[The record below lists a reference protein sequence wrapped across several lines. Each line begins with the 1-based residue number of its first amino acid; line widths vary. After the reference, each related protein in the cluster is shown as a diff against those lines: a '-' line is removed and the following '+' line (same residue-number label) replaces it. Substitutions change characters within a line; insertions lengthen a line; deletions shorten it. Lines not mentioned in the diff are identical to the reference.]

1 MKRTSLPLRRRDLIT
16 LLGGAMA
23 WPLAARA
30 QQPALPVIGF
40 LHSGSPNT
48 FASWVAA
55 FRRGLNEASFVEG
68 RNVAIKFRWAE
79 GQLDRLPPLAADLVS
94 RKVAVIAAT
103 GGGASI
109 LAAKAATIT
118 IPIVFTFGGDP
129 VREGYVAS
137 LNRPGGNITGITWF
151 NTLLSAKALGLLHEL
166 VPNAAVIAMIMNPKI
181 PESARTLSDVEEAAQ
196 TLGRKLL
203 VLNASVPSEIDTA
216 FATLRQ
222 QRADA
227 LLIGADPFLTSRR
240 QQIVALAARDAI
252 PAMYPNRE
260 YVAAG
265 GLISYGND
273 VPEGYRR
280 AGLCVARIL
289 KGEKPAEL
297 PVDQATRFEF
307 VINLKTAK
315 ALGLEVPP
323 TLLARADEVI
333 E

>member
-1 MKRTSLPLRRRDLIT
+1 MRRREFIR
-16 LLGGAMA
+16 LLSGTVVA

-30 QQPALPVIGF
+30 QQAASPPVIGF

-68 RNVAIKFRWAE
+68 QNVAIEFRWAE
-79 GQLDRLPPLAADLVS
+79 GQLDRLPTLAADLVG

-109 LAAKAATIT
+109 LAAKAATT
-118 IPIVFTFGGDP
+118 SIPIVFTFAGDP

-137 LNRPGGNITGITWF
+137 LNRPGGNVTGVTWF
-151 NTLLSAKALGLLHEL
+151 NALLSVKALGLLHEL
-166 VPNAAVIAMIMNPKI
+166 VPNAAVIAMMTNPKF
-181 PESARTLSDVEEAAQ
+181 PESAQTLNGVEEAAR
-196 TLGRKLL
+196 TLGRQLL
-203 VLNASVPSEIDTA
+203 VINASVPSEIDTA

-222 QRADA
+222 RRADA
-227 LLIGADPFLTSRR
+227 LLVSADPFLRSRR

-252 PAMYPNRE
+252 PAMYTNRE
-260 YVAAG
+260 YVAVG
-265 GLISYGND
+265 GLMSYGND
-273 VPEGYRR
+273 LPDAYRR
-280 AGLCVARIL
+280 AGLYVARIL
-289 KGEKPAEL
+289 KGEKSADL
-297 PVDQATRFEF
+297 PVDQASRFEF

-315 ALGLEVPP
+315 ALGLDVPP
-323 TLLARADEVI
+323 SLLARADEVI

>member
-1 MKRTSLPLRRRDLIT
+1 MKRREFIT
-16 LLGGAMA
+16 RLGGAVA
-23 WPLAARA
+23 LPAVAHA
-30 QQPALPVIGF
+30 QQAALPVIGF

-68 RNVAIKFRWAE
+68 QNVAIEFRWAE
-79 GQLDRLPPLAADLVS
+79 GQLDRLPTLAANLVG

-103 GGGASI
+103 GGAASI
-109 LAAKAATIT
+109 LAAKAATTT

-137 LNRPGGNITGITWF
+137 LNRPGGNITGVTWF

-166 VPNAAVIAMIMNPKI
+166 VPNAAVIAMMMNPKI
-181 PESARTLSDVEEAAQ
+181 PESVRTLSDVEEAAR

-227 LLIGADPFLTSRR
+227 LLVGADPFLTSRR

-252 PAMYPNRE
+252 PAMYSNRE

-265 GLISYGND
+265 GLMSYGND
-273 VPEGYRR
+273 IADGYRR
-280 AGLCVARIL
+280 AGLYVVRIL
-289 KGEKPAEL
+289 KGEKPADL
-297 PVDQATRFEF
+297 PVDQDSRFEF
-307 VINLKTAK
+307 VINLKTAM
-315 ALGLEVPP
+315 ALGLDVPP
-323 TLLARADEVI
+323 GLRARA
-333 E
+333 

>member
-1 MKRTSLPLRRRDLIT
+1 MRRREFIR
-16 LLGGAMA
+16 LLSGTVVA

-30 QQPALPVIGF
+30 QQAASPPVIGF

-68 RNVAIKFRWAE
+68 QNVAIEFRWAE
-79 GQLDRLPPLAADLVS
+79 GQLDRLPTLAADLVG

-109 LAAKAATIT
+109 LAAKAATT
-118 IPIVFTFGGDP
+118 SIPIVFTFAGDP

-137 LNRPGGNITGITWF
+137 LNRPGGNVTGVTWF
-151 NTLLSAKALGLLHEL
+151 NALLSVKALGLLHEL
-166 VPNAAVIAMIMNPKI
+166 VPNAAVIAMMTNPKF
-181 PESARTLSDVEEAAQ
+181 PESAQTLNGVEEAAR
-196 TLGRKLL
+196 TLGRQLL
-203 VLNASVPSEIDTA
+203 VINASVPSEIDTA

-222 QRADA
+222 RHADA
-227 LLIGADPFLTSRR
+227 LLVSADPFLRSRR

-252 PAMYPNRE
+252 PAMYTNRE
-260 YVAAG
+260 YVAVG
-265 GLISYGND
+265 GLMSYGND
-273 VPEGYRR
+273 LPDAYRR
-280 AGLCVARIL
+280 AGLYVARIL
-289 KGEKPAEL
+289 KGEKSADL
-297 PVDQATRFEF
+297 PVDQASRFEF

-315 ALGLEVPP
+315 ALGLDVPP
-323 TLLARADEVI
+323 SLLARADEVI

>member
-1 MKRTSLPLRRRDLIT
+1 MRRRDFINGIIGSAT
-16 LLGGAMA
+16 A
-23 WPLAARA
+23 WPLGVRA
-30 QQPALPVIGF
+30 QQAMPVIGF
-40 LHSGSPNT
+40 LSSGSADDVY
-48 FASWVAA
+48 FAQLAA
-55 FRRGLNEASFVEG
+55 GFRKGLNEVGYVGG
-68 RNVAIKFRWAE
+68 RNVAIEYRFAE
-79 GQLDRLPPLAADLVS
+79 NQRDRLPALVADLVG

-109 LAAKAATIT
+109 LATKAATTT

-137 LNRPGGNITGITWF
+137 LNRPGGNVTGITWF
-151 NTLLSAKALGLLHEL
+151 NGLLSAKALGLLHEL
-166 VPNAAVIAMIMNPKI
+166 VPNAAVIAIMTNPKL
-181 PESARTLSDVEEAAQ
+181 PESARTLSDAEEAAR
-196 TLGRKLL
+196 TLGRQLL

-227 LLIGADPFLTSRR
+227 LLVGADPFLASRR

-265 GLISYGND
+265 GLMSYGND
-273 VPEGYRR
+273 VPDGYRR
-280 AGLCVARIL
+280 AGLYVARIL
-289 KGEKPAEL
+289 KGEKPADL
-297 PVDQATRFEF
+297 PVDQATGFEF

-315 ALGLEVPP
+315 ALGLDVPP
-323 TLLARADEVI
+323 GLSARANEVI